1 MTKPKGLDKDILK
14 VFDKLEKL
22 NPEAKFLS
30 ESALSTVSDYVDTGC
45 MVLNA
50 IISGSLYGGV
60 PMGRITGFSGPSA
73 AGKTYIINKIL
84 ANGQKKGMIPV
95 IFDTE
100 AAVDASS
107 TLGVGLN
114 NDEVKYV
121 PVQTVEDCRNQISAF
136 LDGVIEAK
144 MRDKFIISIDSLG
157 NLASQKEIDDAEK
170 GKTAMDMGTR
180 AKGLKSMMRLLT
192 FKAAQ
197 AGVTILFSNHTY
209 DDPSAMFPTLVKAQ
223 SGGKGPVYLASV
235 LVQLAKRDEKHD
247 ASRGDSDELLPEAN
261 KVSGT
266 TLRALTVKNR
276 FVPPFLEC
284 EAYLNFKKGL
294 DKYSGLREMAVN
306 HGVIIQTGSTFTM
319 PEVKEGVPGKKLGY
333 YKNWK
338 DNTELWDEYIL
349 PNLEKELKKQYSYS
363 VDDVVQD
370 ETKKPVKVVKETT

>member
-1 MTKPKGLDKDILK
+1 MSKIDKEVLK

-30 ESALSTVSDYVDTGC
+30 ESALSTVNEWVDTGC

-60 PMGRITGFSGPSA
+60 PVGRITGFSGPSA

-84 ANGQKKGMIPV
+84 ANAQSRGMIPV

-100 AAVDASS
+100 AAIDASS
-107 TLGVGLN
+107 TTGVGL
-114 NDEVKYV
+114 DSDRVKYV
-121 PVQTVEDCRNQISAF
+121 PVQTVEDCRNQIATL
-136 LDGVIEAK
+136 LDSVTEAK
-144 MRDKFIISIDSLG
+144 MRGKFIISIDSLG
-157 NLASQKEIDDAEK
+157 NLASQKELDDTEK

-235 LVQLAKRDEKHD
+235 LVQLAKRDEKYD
-247 ASRGDSDELLPEAN
+247 KANVDDEILPEAN
-261 KVSGT
+261 RVSGT

-284 EAYLNFKKGL
+284 EAYLNFKRGL
-294 DKYSGLREMAVN
+294 DKYSGLKEMAVN
-306 HGVIIQTGSTFTM
+306 HGVIEQTGSTFIL
-319 PEVKEGVPGKKLGY
+319 PSGKDGIPGKKLGY

-338 DNTELWDEYIL
+338 GDEKLWEEHIL
-349 PNLEKELKKQYSYS
+349 PGLEAKLKEQYSYS
-363 VDDVVQD
+363 VD
-370 ETKKPVKVVKETT
+370 

>member
-1 MTKPKGLDKDILK
+1 MSKIDKDTLK

-30 ESALSTVSDYVDTGC
+30 ESALSTVNSWVDTGC
-45 MVLNA
+45 MVLNS

-60 PMGRITGFSGPSA
+60 PVGRITGFAGPSA

-84 ANGQKKGMIPV
+84 ANGQKQGMIPV

-100 AAVDASS
+100 AAIDASS
-107 TLGVGLN
+107 TTGVGL
-114 NDEVKYV
+114 DPDKVKYV
-121 PVQTVEDCRNQISAF
+121 PVQTVEECRNQISAF
-136 LDGVIEAK
+136 LDSVIEAK
-144 MRDKFIISIDSLG
+144 MQGKFIMSIDSLG
-157 NLASQKEIDDAEK
+157 NLASQKELEDAEK

-209 DDPSAMFPTLVKAQ
+209 EDPAAMFPTLVKNQ

-247 ASRGDSDELLPEAN
+247 KGNEDDEILPEAN

-266 TLRALTVKNR
+266 TLRALTIKNR
-276 FVPPFLEC
+276 FVPPFLEG
-284 EAYLNFKKGL
+284 EMYLNFKKGL
-294 DKYSGLREMAVN
+294 DKYSGLKEMAVN
-306 HGVIIQTGSTFTM
+306 HGVIEQTGSTFLL
-319 PEVKEGVPGKKLGY
+319 PSEKDGVPGKKLGY

-338 DNTELWDEYIL
+338 SDESLWEETIL
-349 PNLEKELKKQYSYS
+349 PKLEAKLKEQYSYS
-363 VDDVVQD
+363 TD
-370 ETKKPVKVVKETT
+370 

>member
-1 MTKPKGLDKDILK
+1 MSKIDKETLK

-30 ESALSTVSDYVDTGC
+30 DSALSTVNDWVDTGC
-45 MVLNA
+45 MVLNS

-60 PMGRITGFSGPSA
+60 PVGRITGFAGPSA

-84 ANGQKKGMIPV
+84 ANGQKKGMVPV

-100 AAVDASS
+100 AAIDAGS
-107 TLGVGLN
+107 TTGVGL
-114 NDEVKYV
+114 DPDTVKYV
-121 PVQTVEDCRNQISAF
+121 PVQTVEECRNQISAF
-136 LDGVIEAK
+136 LDSVIEAK
-144 MRDKFIISIDSLG
+144 MQGKFIMSIDSLG
-157 NLASQKEIDDAEK
+157 NLASQKELDDAEK

-209 DDPSAMFPTLVKAQ
+209 DDPAAMFPTLVKNQ

-247 ASRGDSDELLPEAN
+247 KTNDDDEILPEAN

-266 TLRALTVKNR
+266 TLRALTTKNR
-276 FVPPFLEC
+276 FVPPFLEG
-284 EAYLNFKKGL
+284 EMYLNFKKGL
-294 DKYSGLREMAVN
+294 DKYSGLKEMAVN
-306 HGVIIQTGSTFTM
+306 HGVIEQTGSTFVL
-319 PEVKEGVPGKKLGY
+319 PSGKDGVPGKKLGY

-338 DNTELWDEYIL
+338 SDESLWEDHIL
-349 PNLEKELKKQYSYS
+349 PKLEEKLKEQYSYS
-363 VDDVVQD
+363 VD
-370 ETKKPVKVVKETT
+370 

>member
-1 MTKPKGLDKDILK
+1 MTKIDKDVLK

-30 ESALSTVSDYVDTGC
+30 ESALSTVNEWVDTGC

-60 PMGRITGFSGPSA
+60 PVGRITGFSGPSA

-84 ANGQKKGMIPV
+84 ANAQKKGMIPV

-100 AAVDASS
+100 AAIDASS
-107 TLGVGLN
+107 TTGVGL
-114 NDEVKYV
+114 DSDQVKYV
-121 PVQTVEDCRNQISAF
+121 PVQTVEDCRNQISTF
-136 LDGVIEAK
+136 LDSVMEAK
-144 MRDKFIISIDSLG
+144 MRNKFILSIDSLG
-157 NLASQKEIDDAEK
+157 NLASQKELDDTEK

-247 ASRGDSDELLPEAN
+247 KTNEDDEILPEAN

-284 EAYLNFKKGL
+284 EAYLNFKRGL
-294 DKYSGLREMAVN
+294 DKYSGLKEMAVN
-306 HGVIIQTGSTFTM
+306 HGVVEQTGSTFVL
-319 PEVKEGVPGKKLGY
+319 PSNKDGVPGQKLGY

-338 DNTELWDEYIL
+338 NDTDLWEKTIL
-349 PNLEKELKKQYSYS
+349 PKLEEKLKKQYSYS
-363 VDDVVQD
+363 VD
-370 ETKKPVKVVKETT
+370 

>member
-1 MTKPKGLDKDILK
+1 MSKIDKETLK

-30 ESALSTVSDYVDTGC
+30 ESALSTVNSWVDTGC
-45 MVLNA
+45 MVLNS

-60 PMGRITGFSGPSA
+60 PVGRITGFAGPSA

-84 ANGQKKGMIPV
+84 ANGQKQGMVPV

-100 AAVDASS
+100 AAIDASS
-107 TLGVGLN
+107 TTGVGL
-114 NDEVKYV
+114 DPAGVKYV
-121 PVQTVEDCRNQISAF
+121 PVQTVEECRNQISAF

-144 MRDKFIISIDSLG
+144 MQGKFILSIDSLG

-209 DDPSAMFPTLVKAQ
+209 DDPAAMFPTLVKNQ

-247 ASRGDSDELLPEAN
+247 KSNDDDEILPEAN

-266 TLRALTVKNR
+266 TLRALTTKNR
-276 FVPPFLEC
+276 FVPPFLEG
-284 EAYLNFKKGL
+284 EMYLNFKKGL
-294 DKYSGLREMAVN
+294 DRYSGLKEMAVN
-306 HGVIIQTGSTFTM
+306 HGVIEQTGSTYVLPST
-319 PEVKEGVPGKKLGY
+319 KEGIPGKKIGY

-338 DNTELWDEYIL
+338 SDETLWEEHIL
-349 PNLEKELKKQYSYS
+349 PNLEKALKEQYSYS
-363 VDDVVQD
+363 SD
-370 ETKKPVKVVKETT
+370 

>member
-1 MTKPKGLDKDILK
+1 MTKIDKETLK
-14 VFDKLEKL
+14 VFEKLEKL
-22 NPEAKFLS
+22 NPEAKFLN
-30 ESALSTVSDYVDTGC
+30 ESALSTVTSWVDTGC
-45 MVLNA
+45 MVLNS

-60 PMGRITGFSGPSA
+60 PVGRITGFAGPSA

-84 ANGQKKGMIPV
+84 ANGQKQGMMPV

-100 AAVDASS
+100 AAIDVGS
-107 TLGVGLN
+107 TTGVGL
-114 NDEVKYV
+114 DPSGVKYV
-121 PVQTVEDCRNQISAF
+121 PVHTVEECRNQISAF

-144 MRDKFIISIDSLG
+144 LFGKFILSIDSLG

-209 DDPSAMFPTLVKAQ
+209 DDPGAMFPTLVKNQ

-247 ASRGDSDELLPEAN
+247 KSNIDDEVVPEAN

-266 TLRALTVKNR
+266 TLRALTIKNR
-276 FVPPFLEC
+276 FVPPFLEG
-284 EAYLNFKKGL
+284 EMYLNFKKGL

-306 HGVIIQTGSTFTM
+306 HGVIEQTGSTFSL
-319 PEVKEGVPGKKLGY
+319 PSKEPGVPGKKLGY

-338 DNTELWDEYIL
+338 GDESLWEEHIL
-349 PNLEKELKKQYSYS
+349 PGLEKKLKECYSYS
-363 VDDVVQD
+363 VD
-370 ETKKPVKVVKETT
+370 

>member
-1 MTKPKGLDKDILK
+1 MTKIDKDVLK

-30 ESALSTVSDYVDTGC
+30 ESALSTVNEWVDTGC

-60 PMGRITGFSGPSA
+60 PVGRITGFSGPSA

-84 ANGQKKGMIPV
+84 ANGQKKGMVPV

-100 AAVDASS
+100 AAIDASS
-107 TLGVGLN
+107 TTGVGL
-114 NDEVKYV
+114 DPEQVKYV
-121 PVQTVEDCRNQISAF
+121 PVQTVEDCRNQIATF
-136 LDGVIEAK
+136 LDSVIEAK
-144 MRDKFIISIDSLG
+144 MRGKFILSIDSLG
-157 NLASQKEIDDAEK
+157 NLASQKELDDTEK

-247 ASRGDSDELLPEAN
+247 KTNEDDEILPEAN

-294 DKYSGLREMAVN
+294 DKYSGLKEMAVN
-306 HGVIIQTGSTFTM
+306 HGVIEQTGSTFLL
-319 PEVKEGVPGKKLGY
+319 PSGKEDVPGQKLGY

-338 DNTELWDEYIL
+338 GDTELWEKIIL
-349 PNLEKELKKQYSYS
+349 PRLEEKLKKQYSYS
-363 VDDVVQD
+363 VD
-370 ETKKPVKVVKETT
+370 

>member
-1 MTKPKGLDKDILK
+1 MTKIDKETLK

-30 ESALSTVSDYVDTGC
+30 ESALSTVNDWVDTGC
-45 MVLNA
+45 MVLNS

-60 PMGRITGFSGPSA
+60 PVGRITGFAGPSA

-100 AAVDASS
+100 AAIDASS
-107 TLGVGLN
+107 TTGVGLN
-114 NDEVKYV
+114 PDSVKYV
-121 PVQTVEDCRNQISAF
+121 PVQTVEECRNQISAF
-136 LDGVIEAK
+136 LDSVIEAK
-144 MRDKFIISIDSLG
+144 MQGKFIMSIDSLG
-157 NLASQKEIDDAEK
+157 NLASQKELEDAEK

-209 DDPSAMFPTLVKAQ
+209 DDPAAMFPTLVKNQ

-247 ASRGDSDELLPEAN
+247 KNNDDDEILPEAN

-266 TLRALTVKNR
+266 TLRALTTKNR
-276 FVPPFLEC
+276 FVPPFLEG
-284 EAYLNFKKGL
+284 EIYLNFKKGL
-294 DKYSGLREMAVN
+294 DKYSGLKEMAVN
-306 HGVIIQTGSTFTM
+306 HGVIEQTGSTFLL
-319 PEVKEGVPGKKLGY
+319 PSGKDGIPGQKLGY

-338 DNTELWDEYIL
+338 SDEKLWEETIL
-349 PNLEKELKKQYSYS
+349 PKLEAVLQEQYSYS
-363 VDDVVQD
+363 AD
-370 ETKKPVKVVKETT
+370 

>member
-1 MTKPKGLDKDILK
+1 MSKIDKETLK
-14 VFDKLEKL
+14 VFEKLEKL

-30 ESALSTVSDYVDTGC
+30 DSALSTVNDWIDTGC
-45 MVLNA
+45 MVLNS

-60 PMGRITGFSGPSA
+60 PVGRITGFAGPSA

-84 ANGQKKGMIPV
+84 ANGQKKGMVPV

-100 AAVDASS
+100 AAIDAGS
-107 TLGVGLN
+107 TKGVGL
-114 NDEVKYV
+114 DPDTVKYV
-121 PVQTVEDCRNQISAF
+121 PVQTVEECRNQISAF
-136 LDGVIEAK
+136 LDSVMEAK
-144 MRDKFIISIDSLG
+144 MQGKFIMSIDSLG

-170 GKTAMDMGTR
+170 GKSAMDMGTR

-209 DDPSAMFPTLVKAQ
+209 DDPSAMFPTLVKNQ

-247 ASRGDSDELLPEAN
+247 KTNIDDEVLPEAN

-266 TLRALTVKNR
+266 TLRALTTKNR
-276 FVPPFLEC
+276 FVPPFLEG
-284 EAYLNFKKGL
+284 EMYLNFKKGL

-306 HGVIIQTGSTFTM
+306 HGVIEQTGSTFVL
-319 PEVKEGVPGKKLGY
+319 PSEKEGVPGKKLGY

-338 DNTELWDEYIL
+338 SDEALWEEHIL
-349 PNLEKELKKQYSYS
+349 PKLEKVLQEQYSYS
-363 VDDVVQD
+363 VD
-370 ETKKPVKVVKETT
+370 

>member
-1 MTKPKGLDKDILK
+1 MTIDKETLK

-30 ESALSTVSDYVDTGC
+30 ESALSTVNSWIDTGC
-45 MVLNA
+45 MVLNS

-60 PMGRITGFSGPSA
+60 PVGRITGFAGPSA

-84 ANGQKKGMIPV
+84 ANAQKEGIMPV

-100 AAVDASS
+100 AAIDASS
-107 TLGVGLN
+107 TTGVGL
-114 NDEVKYV
+114 DPKTVKYV
-121 PVQTVEDCRNQISAF
+121 PVQTVEECRNQISAF
-136 LDGVIEAK
+136 LDSVIEAK
-144 MRDKFIISIDSLG
+144 MNGKFIISIDSLG

-209 DDPSAMFPTLVKAQ
+209 DDPAAMFPSLVKNQ
-223 SGGKGPVYLASV
+223 SGGKGPVYLSSV

-247 ASRGDSDELLPEAN
+247 KTNMDDEKIPEAN

-266 TLRALTVKNR
+266 TLRALTIKNR
-276 FVPPFLEC
+276 FVPPFLEG
-284 EAYLNFKKGL
+284 EMYLNFRKGL
-294 DKYSGLREMAVN
+294 DKYSGLKEMAVN
-306 HGVIIQTGSTFTM
+306 HGVILQTGSTFVLP
-319 PEVKEGVPGKKLGY
+319 PEKEGVPGKKLGY

-338 DNTELWDEYIL
+338 SDTELWEKIIL
-349 PNLEKELKKQYSYS
+349 PKLEKKLSDQYSYS
-363 VDDVVQD
+363 S
-370 ETKKPVKVVKETT
+370 

>member
-1 MTKPKGLDKDILK
+1 MTKIDKDVLK

-30 ESALSTVSDYVDTGC
+30 ESALSTVNEWVDTGC

-60 PMGRITGFSGPSA
+60 PVGRITGFSGPSA

-84 ANGQKKGMIPV
+84 ANGQKKGMVPV
-95 IFDTE
+95 IFDPE
-100 AAVDASS
+100 AAIDSSS
-107 TLGVGLN
+107 TTGVGL
-114 NDEVKYV
+114 DPEQVKYV
-121 PVQTVEDCRNQISAF
+121 PVQTVEDCRNQISTF
-136 LDGVIEAK
+136 LDSVIEAK
-144 MRDKFIISIDSLG
+144 MRGKFILSIDSLG
-157 NLASQKEIDDAEK
+157 NLASQKELDDTEK

-247 ASRGDSDELLPEAN
+247 KTNEDDEILPEAN

-294 DKYSGLREMAVN
+294 DKYSGLKEMAVN
-306 HGVIIQTGSTFTM
+306 HGVIEQTGSTFLL
-319 PEVKEGVPGKKLGY
+319 PSGKEDVPGQKLGY

-338 DNTELWDEYIL
+338 GDTELWEKTIL
-349 PNLEKELKKQYSYS
+349 PRLEEKLKKQYSYS
-363 VDDVVQD
+363 VD
-370 ETKKPVKVVKETT
+370 